1 MPFPILS
8 NEVVAPR
15 NAAVPSLFRCGCP
28 GPGESPV
35 PSYLHLDGVEP
46 SHLHLQQP
54 VLPVEAG
61 HAEVVNAARD
71 IAERLAILEEAV
83 VVVVNLERPL
93 RVILQSREG
102 TV

>member
-1 MPFPILS
+1 MQLYP
-8 NEVVAPR
+8 
-15 NAAVPSLFRCGCP
+15 LFKCGCP
-28 GPGESPV
+28 V
-35 PSYLHLDGVEP
+35 PSESRVPYLHLDGIEP

-93 RVILQSREG
+93 GVILQSREG
-102 TV
+102 TT